1 MLNFHGIWACFLFD
15 IKKLLRSSRFYM
27 TILVVCFVIWDHLAP
42 ISTWLAAQHYKITPW
57 VYPFISNSV
66 FLQMVIV
73 GGTLFLFSDA
83 PFFDETQ
90 LLLMVHGSNDLY
102 LCFYDDLFCGD
113 SVCFNFSIHS

>member
-42 ISTWLAAQHYKITPW
+42 ISTWLAAQRYKITPW

-83 PFFDETQ
+83 PFFDESGSV
-90 LLLMVHGSNDLY
+90 VHGSNDLY
-102 LCFYDDLFCGD
+102 LCFYDGLFCGD

>member
-42 ISTWLAAQHYKITPW
+42 ISTWLAAQHYKITSHC
-57 VYPFISNSV
+57 SNESGSV
-66 FLQMVIV
+66 
-73 GGTLFLFSDA
+73 
-83 PFFDETQ
+83 
-90 LLLMVHGSNDLY
+90 VHGSNDLY

>member
-57 VYPFISNSV
+57 VLSFYFKLGVFTNGHCRRNAVFI
-66 FLQMVIV
+66 
-73 GGTLFLFSDA
+73 
-83 PFFDETQ
+83 
-90 LLLMVHGSNDLY
+90 
-102 LCFYDDLFCGD
+102 
-113 SVCFNFSIHS
+113 